1 MANLSSSTGYT
12 PLQTR
17 IPLVNNATT
26 NVQDFALYDAQTLTG
41 LVYIDATTDKR
52 AAVTVTIVRNGAGTY
67 EVGATDIVGD
77 DNSGLP
83 IVSFSMSGSILQATL
98 VSYAGFVSAYI
109 QFHLA
114 APVFGANYPLT
125 VSTTNIVGRTDG
137 VAQSTG
143 YIGQVLTA
151 TGAAVAGGAASTFA
165 NCTSITLTAG
175 NWSVSGSLSI
185 NNNGATAVDTFLI
198 AISGYSAN
206 TNTDH
211 TTGMNVMAGRGTTS
225 ADPWSNASVPGIL
238 VRSDGTSLFLNGFTI
253 TGQTLYL
260 KGRTSW
266 STASP
271 TLYGTIT
278 AHRTA

>member
-17 IPLVNNATT
+17 IPLVNSATT

-137 VAQSTG
+137 VAQSAG
-143 YIGQVLTA
+143 YVGQKLSASLSNVTLTNSNQDYD
-151 TGAAVAGGAASTFA
+151 AGSL
-165 NCTSITLTAG
+165 TLTAG
-175 NWSVSGSLSI
+175 VWMVYAKLIIGAAGTTQTVCSVS
-185 NNNGATAVDTFLI
+185 
-198 AISGYSAN
+198 IS
-206 TNTDH
+206 
-211 TTGMNVMAGRGTTS
+211 TTS
-225 ADPWSNASVPGIL
+225 VTTNSVNS
-238 VRSDGTSLFLNGFTI
+238 VRDLSTTI
-253 TGQTLYL
+253 AQSRFMAAEPFYINTAGQTIYL
-260 KGRTSW
+260 VAF
-266 STASP
+266 STFTGASP
-271 TLYGTIT
+271 VTNAALSEFFAVRI
-278 AHRTA
+278 A